1 MDHEGYLI
9 VPSSQLEITHLEWGR
24 MNGPGRTKE
33 VALNFHF
40 QLISFHLF
48 VQLGELSLTA
58 GFSGNFLGLVCV
70 GRGGGPCATQTSLH
84 PLPAPHPPGLP
95 GKEEMKPDLGRNVA
109 PGQG

>member
-9 VPSSQLEITHLEWGR
+9 VPSSQLEIAHLEWGR
-24 MNGPGRTKE
+24 MNGPGRTEE

-70 GRGGGPCATQTSLH
+70 GAGVVHVQLR
-84 PLPAPHPPGLP
+84 PPP
-95 GKEEMKPDLGRNVA
+95 VPYQPPTHQDSQERRK
-109 PGQG
+109 